1 MPKLAKSLSAIEV
14 QRLIEPGHWSVGG
27 VAGLAL
33 QVTPTG
39 ARSWVLRIKIGN
51 TRHDIGLGAFPGVSL
66 AQARQKAGELRQ
78 QIAEGRNPVQER
90 TAAKARIRAEQAATL
105 TFAEAS
111 ERFIK
116 AKSPEWKNTK
126 SPAQWRASLETYAYP
141 VIGNLDIRLIAQQ
154 HVEAILEPIW
164 TTKTETATRL
174 RGRIENVLDWAAAG
188 GFRQGD
194 NPARWRG
201 LLDKRLP
208 NPTKLKKVEHF
219 PAVPLDEV
227 FAFSED
233 LRAMHGTAARALEF
247 AMLTAAR
254 SGEVRGAVWSEI
266 DLKTAVWTVP
276 AARMKAG
283 KEHRVPLSMQALD
296 LLRALPQVEGSEHV
310 FTAPRGG
317 ALSDMSLTAVMRR
330 MGRSEVPHGLR
341 SSFRD
346 WASERTAYPHEVA
359 EMALAH
365 TVKGVEASYRRLDM
379 IDHRRSMMQA
389 WADFTQT
396 QPTTTADVVPIRR
409 EAA

>member
-1 MPKLAKSLSAIEV
+1 MPKIAKPLSALEV
-14 QRLIEPGHWSVGG
+14 QRLTKPGHWPVGG

-39 ARSWVLRIKIGN
+39 ARSWVLRIKIGSA
-51 TRHDIGLGAFPGVSL
+51 RHDMGLGAYPGVSL
-66 AQARQKAGELRQ
+66 ALARQKATDLRQ

-90 TAAKARIRAEQAATL
+90 AEAKARLLADQAAAM
-105 TFAEAS
+105 TFADAA

-116 AKSPEWKNTK
+116 SKAPEWKNPK
-126 SPAQWRASLETYAYP
+126 SAAQWRASLETYAYP
-141 VIGNLDIRLIAQQ
+141 VIGQMDVRLIGQQ
-154 HVEAILEPIW
+154 HVEAILAPIW

-188 GFRQGD
+188 GFRKGD

-208 NPTKLKKVEHF
+208 NPTKVKTIAHH
-219 PAVPLDEV
+219 PAVPLDEL
-227 FAFSED
+227 FAFREA
-233 LRAMHGTAARALEF
+233 LRAMPGTAARALEF

-254 SGEVRGAVWSEI
+254 SGEVRGAVWPEI
-266 DLKTAVWTVP
+266 DLKNAVWIIP
-276 AARMKAG
+276 AARMKAR
-283 KEHRVPLSMQALD
+283 KEHRVPLSTQALE
-296 LLRALPQVEGSEHV
+296 LLQALPRVDGSEHI

-317 ALSDMSLTAVMRR
+317 AMSDMSLTAVMRR

-346 WASERTAYPHEVA
+346 WASERTAYPRDLA

-365 TVKGVEASYRRLDM
+365 TVKGVEASYRRGDM
-379 IDHRRSMMQA
+379 VERRRAMMQA
-389 WADFTQT
+389 WADFTQA
-396 QPTTTADVVPIRR
+396 QPTTAAEVVPIRR
-409 EAA
+409 EVA

>member
-14 QRLIEPGHWSVGG
+14 QRLTEPGHWSVGG

-39 ARSWVLRIKIGN
+39 ARSWVLRIKIGD

-66 AQARQKAGELRQ
+66 SQARQKAAELRQ
-78 QIAEGRNPVQER
+78 QIAEGKNPVQER
-90 TAAKARIRAEQAATL
+90 TAAKARIRAEQAAAL
-105 TFAEAS
+105 TFTEAA

-116 AKSPEWKNTK
+116 AKSPEWKNPK

-174 RGRIENVLDWAAAG
+174 RGRIENVLDWATAG
-188 GFRQGD
+188 GFRKGE

-208 NPTKLKKVEHF
+208 NPTKLKAVAHF

-227 FAFSED
+227 FAFSET
-233 LRAMHGTAARALEF
+233 LRAMPGTAARALEF
-247 AMLTAAR
+247 AMLTAVR

-266 DLKTAVWTVP
+266 DLKTAVWTIP
-276 AARMKAG
+276 ATRMKAG
-283 KEHRVPLSMQALD
+283 KEHRVPLSIQALD
-296 LLRALPQVEGSEHV
+296 LLRALPRIEGSDHV

-317 ALSDMSLTAVMRR
+317 AMSDMSLTAVMRR
-330 MGRSEVPHGLR
+330 MGRTEVPHGLR

-346 WASERTAYPHEVA
+346 WASERTAYPRDLA

-365 TVKGVEASYRRLDM
+365 TVKGVEASYRRGDM
-379 IDHRRSMMQA
+379 VDRRRPMMQA
-389 WADFTQT
+389 WADFTQA
-396 QPTTTADVVPIRR
+396 QPTTSADVVPIRR